1 LASLFSPRDLNGNGR
16 VDDFDLLL
24 PISERFFSGGS
35 TTLRGYG
42 FEEAGPRQ
50 VIVPQGQFHDTSGNP
65 VGVNPFTVPIG
76 GNAQVIANLEAR
88 IPVNPNVEVVPF
100 YDGGNV
106 FRSIG
111 DIFHPKPPTPT
122 GNFVEDINAQN
133 LRVRWSHTVGL
144 GFRFKTPLGGAL
156 AVDYG
161 FLLNPPEFLIPQ
173 FLNTAHPT
181 TAIYRLH
188 QGQIQFRFTQ
198 TF

>member
-1 LASLFSPRDLNGNGR
+1 MIL
-16 VDDFDLLL
+16 
-24 PISERFFSGGS
+24 
-35 TTLRGYG
+35 
-42 FEEAGPRQ
+42 
-50 VIVPQGQFHDTSGNP
+50 
-65 VGVNPFTVPIG
+65 
-76 GNAQVIANLEAR
+76 NLEAR
-88 IPVNPNVEVVPF
+88 VPVNPNIQAVPF

-111 DIFHPKPPTPT
+111 DVFHSKPITPT
-122 GNFVEDINAQN
+122 GNFVEDVNAQN
-133 LRVRWSHTVGL
+133 LRTRWTHTVGL

-173 FLNTAHPT
+173 NLNTARPT